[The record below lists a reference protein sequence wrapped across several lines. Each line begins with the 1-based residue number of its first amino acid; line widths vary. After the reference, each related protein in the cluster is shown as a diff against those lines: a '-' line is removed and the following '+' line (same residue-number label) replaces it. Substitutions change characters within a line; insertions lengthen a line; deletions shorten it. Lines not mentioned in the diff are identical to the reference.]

1 MVDRFGTNMMS
12 VLGIS
17 RNFNWRPET
26 MTNHKPSPSRQE
38 KETACTEDKRQFG
51 EVSQSIQ
58 SPWLMALHWR
68 NNLQGKKAVL
78 FLLGSAMHRAEKC
91 FLRVSQFHSV
101 EFRLITS
108 HEGRDMDS
116 ALSEGTWSSY
126 LADHVFSSGGIS
138 FHLGSQRR
146 E

>member
-1 MVDRFGTNMMS
+1 
-12 VLGIS
+12 
-17 RNFNWRPET
+17 

-78 FLLGSAMHRAEKC
+78 FLLGSVMLQGMEVLPAGLPIP
-91 FLRVSQFHSV
+91 FSRV
-101 EFRLITS
+101 
-108 HEGRDMDS
+108 
-116 ALSEGTWSSY
+116 
-126 LADHVFSSGGIS
+126 
-138 FHLGSQRR
+138 
-146 E
+146 